1 MTKDAF
7 LKSGT

>member
-7 LKSGT
+7 DR